1 MRETETSA
9 GHAGEAEG
17 RRRSGPKSPVADQK
31 LRDYYSGLD
40 DFELEV
46 EEEEVAPSYLSAVPE
61 AVMPTAA
68 HIAAAAAAT
77 PSSAPI
83 ASPPAV
89 STAKRPRKSGVGT
102 APSRAQKSS
111 RHTQETRS
119 MKRRRASHDGTMKRT
134 RTSPAPEI
142 ASTRRTS
149 APAAI
154 RRVTWA
160 PQVISPK
167 PTREQLHKKVRAS
180 PWRTPAPRVCLTRVA
195 LAWQARELARIDAM
209 PAAAPRGRSRGAARA

>member
-68 HIAAAAAAT
+68 HT
-77 PSSAPI
+77 L
-83 ASPPAV
+83 
-89 STAKRPRKSGVGT
+89 
-102 APSRAQKSS
+102 
-111 RHTQETRS
+111 
-119 MKRRRASHDGTMKRT
+119 RRRKLQRDETNGQFNFASF
-134 RTSPAPEI
+134 SPITCQQPRSDP
-142 ASTRRTS
+142 STRE
-149 APAAI
+149 P
-154 RRVTWA
+154 
-160 PQVISPK
+160 
-167 PTREQLHKKVRAS
+167 
-180 PWRTPAPRVCLTRVA
+180 
-195 LAWQARELARIDAM
+195 
-209 PAAAPRGRSRGAARA
+209 G